1 MPRRRL
7 EMEPPDRRQPRTA
20 DMGPSGLAGYSRD
33 GHTLE
38 IEFRRR
44 EVARLTR
51 AATDVGPRKERFDLS
66 ETKPA
71 QTRTRNETLHAGDE
85 LIWTGRRLNRRG
97 RTEHVAELRR
107 HRLTKHRHA
116 ANRFDR
122 QVDRCLAANRVR
134 DVESGNPQ
142 CSPLGP
148 FAPDTHHTI

>member
-7 EMEPPDRRQPRTA
+7 EIEPPERRQPRSA
-20 DMGPSGLAGYSRD
+20 DIGPSGLAGYSRD

-85 LIWTGRRLNRRG
+85 LVWTGRRLNRRS
-97 RTEHVAELRR
+97 RSEHVAKLRR
-107 HRLTKHRHA
+107 HRLAEHRHA
-116 ANRFDR
+116 SDR
-122 QVDRCLAANRVR
+122 LLSCR
-134 DVESGNPQ
+134 
-142 CSPLGP
+142 
-148 FAPDTHHTI
+148 